1 MAQPITAKKSPIAGK
16 INFEIVS
23 SSVGSDYDY
32 SYIKFNTVNKSNID
46 KFKLNTR
53 VFAQYGTG
61 TNPQGGFGI
70 EVKSFGNVIF
80 NWDAGSGWSDIERGA
95 AMRTDASS
103 GLGNI
108 NIENV
113 SIFPNPASDV
123 LNISFNAEASTYN
136 VAILDLQGRV
146 LATESGSQNVTFPVG
161 DLSAG
166 SYLVTIST
174 ESGVY
179 TENVVIK

>member
-1 MAQPITAKKSPIAGK
+1 
-16 INFEIVS
+16 
-23 SSVGSDYDY
+23 
-32 SYIKFNTVNKSNID
+32 
-46 KFKLNTR
+46 
-53 VFAQYGTG
+53 
-61 TNPQGGFGI
+61 
-70 EVKSFGNVIF
+70 
-80 NWDAGSGWSDIERGA
+80 
-95 AMRTDASS
+95 MRTDASS
-103 GLGNI
+103 GVGNI

-161 DLSAG
+161 ELSAG